1 MVGMQI
7 ALYSLG
13 LFGAFLLGTFFGMA
27 VQRMAH
33 QEATEE
39 PEEDLTDWE
48 GDQ

>member
-1 MVGMQI
+1 MVGVEV

-33 QEATEE
+33 TEANE

>member
-33 QEATEE
+33 DEAD
-39 PEEDLTDWE
+39 PDQSDLTDWD